1 MKTITLLLSGL
12 FIGLLT
18 TAQADVRI
26 TMVDTDYQ
34 LVELT
39 NFGDATQNVSSWF
52 LCNFPAYMEIAL
64 SPAIIGS
71 TNLGPNDTVL
81 INWSA
86 LTPADGELGLYL
98 FSTFNNASFMVDYMQ
113 WGTNNHV
120 RESVAIAASVWVDDE
135 FLALGSPYNYEGP
148 LNQIG
153 ETVWSSTIVGCT
165 YADASNFDVAATVDS
180 GDCIFPV
187 NPVCSGDFNGDN
199 VIDTSDLLSFLG
211 AFGTNCF

>member
-1 MKTITLLLSGL
+1 MKTILLLFSVL
-12 FIGLLT
+12 FMVLCAS
-18 TAQADVRI
+18 AQADVRI

-34 LVELT
+34 VVELT
-39 NFGDATQNVSSWF
+39 NFGDASADVSNWF
-52 LCNFPAYMEIAL
+52 LCNFPAYMEIAF
-64 SPAIIGS
+64 SPAIIGN

-98 FSTFNNASFMVDYMQ
+98 FSTFNNASFMLDYMQ

-135 FLALGSPYNYEGP
+135 FLTLGSPYNYEGP

-153 ETVWSSTIVGCT
+153 EAVWSSTIGGCT
-165 YADASNFDVAATVDS
+165 YADAINFDPVATVDS
-180 GDCIFPV
+180 GDCV
-187 NPVCSGDFNGDN
+187 STCSGDFNGDD

-211 AFGTNCF
+211 AFGTICVQ